1 MATVNDIVVRT
12 KRLLN
17 SNTRT
22 ELNNFNT
29 FIEPDLQ
36 PGGWEDPKA
45 ITADAT
51 SIELKHQTDGIRAGS
66 YISIGDGTNSPET
79 MYVRSRNGQTVD
91 VMRAVDGSTAYAW
104 GSTTA
109 TAPAVTAIIEVEP
122 RFTEH
127 QILEAV
133 RDSIRAM
140 PNNLYAVDNVEV
152 TFSTTQQSVT
162 TPFLK
167 GFTQILSATRTAR
180 TGEDRLIRFNI
191 KVQQYGSD
199 YEVIRQEGIEKAVTA
214 QVTYAHPFVTD
225 TLAPDTILDGESGA
239 VGMPVELQDIPSLG
253 AAATLILGEE
263 SLRLDLH
270 SQGDSR
276 SDAAVAAGDRA
287 RYSMVLRAQYDR
299 RVSEEARRLMS
310 KYGVRT
316 GAAVSSVFPTT
327 VR

>member
-22 ELNNFNT
+22 ELNNF
-29 FIEPDLQ
+29 
-36 PGGWEDPKA
+36 GV
-45 ITADAT
+45 AT
-51 SIELKHQTDGIRAGS
+51 LALSTDSSLTLSYQTDGIRAGS
-66 YISIGDGTNSPET
+66 YISVGDGTTEPES
-79 MYVRSRNGQTVD
+79 MYVRSRNGLAIEVI
-91 VMRAVDGSTAYAW
+91 RGVDGS
-104 GSTTA
+104 
-109 TAPAVTAIIEVEP
+109 APAVWGTDALIEVEP

-140 PNNLYAVDNVEV
+140 PNNLYAVDNVAV
-152 TFSTTQQSVT
+152 SFSTTQQSVT

-167 GFTQILSATRTAR
+167 GFTQVLSATRTAR

-191 KVQQYGSD
+191 KVQQYGND

-214 QVTYAHPFVTD
+214 QVTYAHPFVTA
-225 TLAPDTILDGESGA
+225 TLAPDTILEGT
-239 VGMPVELQDIPSLG
+239 VGMPVELQDIPALG
-253 AAATLILGEE
+253 AAATLVLGEE

-276 SDAAVAAGDRA
+276 NDAAVAAGDRA
-287 RYSMVLRAQYDR
+287 RYSMVLQAQYDR

-310 KYGVRT
+310 KWGVRT

>member
-1 MATVNDIVVRT
+1 MATVHDIVVRT

-22 ELNNFNT
+22 ELNNFT
-29 FIEPDLQ
+29 S
-36 PGGWEDPKA
+36 GS
-45 ITADAT
+45 TAT
-51 SIELKHQTDGIRAGS
+51 TLNLEHKTDGIRAGS
-66 YISIGDGTNSPET
+66 YISVGDGTNPPET
-79 MYVRSRNGQTVD
+79 MYVRSRNGLTID
-91 VMRAVDGSTAYAW
+91 VIRGVDGSTPDSGLVNW
-104 GSTTA
+104 STS
-109 TAPAVTAIIEVEP
+109 AIIEVEP

-152 TFSTTQQSVT
+152 SFSTTQQSVT

-225 TLAPDTILDGESGA
+225 TLAPDTILDGESGV

>member
-22 ELNNFNT
+22 ELNNFT
-29 FIEPDLQ
+29 T
-36 PGGWEDPKA
+36 GGTTTTLNLEHK
-45 ITADAT
+45 
-51 SIELKHQTDGIRAGS
+51 TDGIRAGS
-66 YISIGDGTNSPET
+66 YISIGDGINPPET
-79 MYVRSRNGQTVD
+79 IYVRSRNGLTFD
-91 VMRAVDGSTAYAW
+91 VIRGVDGSTPDSGLVNW
-104 GSTTA
+104 STS
-109 TAPAVTAIIEVEP
+109 AIIEVEP

-152 TFSTTQQSVT
+152 SFSTTQQSVT

-167 GFTQILSATRTAR
+167 GFSQILSATRTAR

-214 QVTYAHPFVTD
+214 QVTYAHPFVTE
-225 TLAPDTILDGESGA
+225 TLAPGTTLEGA
-239 VGMPVELQDIPSLG
+239 VGMPVELQDIPALG
-253 AAATLILGEE
+253 AAATLVLGEE

-276 SDAAVAAGDRA
+276 NDAAVAAGDRA
-287 RYSMVLRAQYDR
+287 RYSMVLQGRYDR

-310 KYGVRT
+310 KWGVRT

>member
-22 ELNNFNT
+22 ELNNF
-29 FIEPDLQ
+29 
-36 PGGWEDPKA
+36 GV
-45 ITADAT
+45 AT
-51 SIELKHQTDGIRAGS
+51 LASSDDVSLTLSYQTDGIRAGS
-66 YISIGDGTNSPET
+66 YISVGNGTTEPES
-79 MYVRSRNGQTVD
+79 MYVRSRNGLAIEVI
-91 VMRAVDGSTAYAW
+91 RGVDGS
-104 GSTTA
+104 S
-109 TAPAVTAIIEVEP
+109 PAVWGTDAIIEVEP

-140 PNNLYAVDNVEV
+140 PNNLYAVDQVEV
-152 TFSTTQQSVT
+152 SFSTTQQSVT

-167 GFTQILSATRTAR
+167 GFTQVLSATRTAR

-214 QVTYAHPFVTD
+214 QITYAHPFATS
-225 TLAPDTILDGESGA
+225 TLDPATHLVNDVE
-239 VGMPVELQDIPSLG
+239 MPVELQDIPALG
-253 AAATLILGEE
+253 AAAVLVLGEE

-276 SDAAVAAGDRA
+276 NDGAVAAGDRA
-287 RYSMVLRAQYDR
+287 RYSMVLQAQYER
-299 RVSEEARRLMS
+299 RVSQEARRLMA

>member
-1 MATVNDIVVRT
+1 MATVNDIVVRN

-22 ELNNFNT
+22 ELKNFT
-29 FIEPDLQ
+29 T
-36 PGGWEDPKA
+36 GGTTTTLNLEHK
-45 ITADAT
+45 
-51 SIELKHQTDGIRAGS
+51 TDGIRAGS
-66 YISIGDGTNSPET
+66 YISIGDGINPPET
-79 MYVRSRNGQTVD
+79 IYVRSRNGLTID
-91 VMRAVDGSTAYAW
+91 VIRGVDGSTPDSGLVNW
-104 GSTTA
+104 STS
-109 TAPAVTAIIEVEP
+109 AIIEVEP

-152 TFSTTQQSVT
+152 SFSTTQQSVT

-214 QVTYAHPFVTD
+214 QVTYAHPFVTE
-225 TLAPDTILDGESGA
+225 TLAPGTTLEGA
-239 VGMPVELQDIPSLG
+239 VGMPVELQDIPALG
-253 AAATLILGEE
+253 AAATLVLGEE

-276 SDAAVAAGDRA
+276 NDAAVAAGDRA
-287 RYSMVLRAQYDR
+287 RYSMVLQGRYDR

-310 KYGVRT
+310 KWGVRT

>member
-22 ELNNFNT
+22 ELNNFT
-29 FIEPDLQ
+29 T
-36 PGGWEDPKA
+36 GGTTTTLNLEHK
-45 ITADAT
+45 
-51 SIELKHQTDGIRAGS
+51 TDGIRAGS
-66 YISIGDGTNSPET
+66 YISIGDGINPPET
-79 MYVRSRNGQTVD
+79 IYVRSRNGLTID
-91 VMRAVDGSTAYAW
+91 VIRGVDGSTPDSGLVNW
-104 GSTTA
+104 STS
-109 TAPAVTAIIEVEP
+109 AIIEVEP

-133 RDSIRAM
+133 RDSMRAM
-140 PNNLYAVDNVEV
+140 PNNLYAVDTVDV
-152 TFSTTQQSVT
+152 SFSTTQQSVT
-162 TPFLK
+162 TPFPYE
-167 GFTQILSATRTAR
+167 FTQILSATRTAR
-180 TGEDRLIRFNI
+180 SGEDRLIRFNI
-191 KVQQYGSD
+191 KVQEYQGD

-214 QVTYAHPFVTD
+214 QVTYAHPFVTE
-225 TLAPDTILDGESGA
+225 TLAPGTTLEGA
-239 VGMPVELQDIPSLG
+239 VGMPVELQDIPALG
-253 AAATLILGEE
+253 AAATLVLGEE

-276 SDAAVAAGDRA
+276 NDAAVAAGDRA
-287 RYSMVLRAQYDR
+287 RYSMVLQGRYDR

-310 KYGVRT
+310 KWGVRT